1 MPPTDTSRGR
11 RPRGAVPRRLAAVA
25 VAALA
30 ASTVLGAA
38 PRTARAQSSVEGA
51 VFLLLPIG
59 ARAVATGGAVSAAGR
74 GSENVWWN
82 PSTIARD
89 TLREVAIHHAQ
100 TVVATSDAIAVV
112 VPWRGVGVVGVA
124 ANLFDL
130 GTQEVTPPEGG
141 QPIGSFLFR
150 NVVAS
155 LTFARPFG
163 RRVDVGATYKLV
175 QLRLDCSGQCGNVPV
190 DASTTSAVDAGVRVA
205 LHGWVPVTV
214 GAAIR
219 NAGPSLR
226 QPDSEIRERL
236 PTRWQAGLLYDVPG
250 VERYAPDVEVRLAGD
265 VVSAVDEMHPGLRVG
280 AEATWQRRVA
290 LRGGYIFR
298 EGGATAGATGPTVGL
313 GLVAG
318 RLMVDIARE
327 FQGLSVDAGQPPT
340 YVSLRY
346 QF

>member
-1 MPPTDTSRGR
+1 MRSASVIAPAR
-11 RPRGAVPRRLAAVA
+11 RAIGLLAAVA
-25 VAALA
+25 VGALSTLA
-30 ASTVLGAA
+30 AVAAA
-38 PRTARAQSSVEGA
+38 PAPVRAQGASESA
-51 VFLLLPIG
+51 VFLLLPVG
-59 ARAVATGGAVSAAGR
+59 ARAIATGGAVAAAGS
-74 GSENVWWN
+74 GSESVWWN
-82 PSTIARD
+82 PATVARD
-89 TLREVAIHHAQ
+89 TAGEAAIHHAQ
-100 TVVATSDAIAVV
+100 TVVATSDAIVV
-112 VPWRGVGVVGVA
+112 LVPWRRVGVVGVA

-155 LTFARPFG
+155 LTLARAIG
-163 RRVDVGATYKLV
+163 ARVDVGATYKLV
-175 QLRLDCSGQCGNVPV
+175 QLRLDCTGQCGNVPV

-205 LHGWVPVTV
+205 LHGWAPLTI
-214 GAAIR
+214 GAAVR

-226 QPDSEIRERL
+226 QPDSDLRERL
-236 PTRWQAGLLYDVPG
+236 PSRWQAGLLYEVPG
-250 VERYAPDVEVRLAGD
+250 VERYAPDVAVRLAGD
-265 VVSAVDEMHPGLRVG
+265 VLSPVDAVRPGLRIG
-280 AEATWQRRVA
+280 GEATWQRRVV

-298 EGGATAGATGPTVGL
+298 DGGAATASATGPTVGL

-318 RLMVDIARE
+318 RLVVDIARE

>member
-1 MPPTDTSRGR
+1 MALTLPTCR
-11 RPRGAVPRRLAAVA
+11 RVRRRGASRRLAFVGIATI
-25 VAALA
+25 A
-30 ASTVLGAA
+30 ASLGLVAS
-38 PRTARAQSSVEGA
+38 PGTGRAQSAEGA
-51 VFLLLPIG
+51 VFLLVPIG

-82 PSTIARD
+82 PATIARD
-89 TLREVAIHHAQ
+89 TLREIAIHHAQ
-100 TVVATSDAIAVV
+100 TFIATSDAIVFAI
-112 VPWRGVGVVGVA
+112 PWRRVGVVGVA

-130 GTQEVTPPEGG
+130 GTQDETPPGG
-141 QPIGSFLFR
+141 GPPIGSFVLR

-155 LTFARPFG
+155 LTLARPFG
-163 RRVDVGATYKLV
+163 RRVDVGVTYKLV
-175 QLRLDCSGQCGNVPV
+175 QLRIDCSGQCSTVPV
-190 DASTTSAVDAGVRVA
+190 DAATTSAVDAGVRVA
-205 LHGWVPVTV
+205 LHGWAPITV
-214 GAAIR
+214 GAAVR

-226 QPDSEIRERL
+226 LPDSDIREPL
-236 PTRWQAGLLYDVPG
+236 PTRWQAGVLYEVPG

-265 VVSAVDEMHPGLRVG
+265 VVSPVDEVNPGLRVG

-290 LRGGYIFR
+290 LRGGYVFR
-298 EGGATAGATGPTVGL
+298 DGGATAGATGPTVGL

>member
-1 MPPTDTSRGR
+1 MARHRLR
-11 RPRGAVPRRLAAVA
+11 RRASHRAAVSIA
-25 VAALA
+25 AALA
-30 ASTVLGAA
+30 AAASTVWPSA
-38 PRTARAQSSVEGA
+38 ARAQGTAEGA

-59 ARAVATGGAVSAAGR
+59 ARAVATGGAVTAAGR

-82 PSTIARD
+82 PATIARD

-100 TVVATSDAIAVV
+100 TVVATSDALAVV
-112 VPWRGVGVVGVA
+112 VPWRRVGVVGVA

-155 LTFARPFG
+155 VTFARGFG
-163 RRVDVGATYKLV
+163 SRVDVGATYKLV
-175 QLRLDCSGQCGNVPV
+175 QLRLDCSGQCGGVPV

-205 LHGWVPVTV
+205 LHGWLPLTV

-226 QPDSEIRERL
+226 QPDSDTRERL
-236 PTRWQAGLLYDVPG
+236 PTRWQAGVLYEVPG
-250 VERYAPDVEVRLAGD
+250 LERYAPDVAVRLSSD
-265 VVSAVDEMHPGLRVG
+265 VVSATESLAPGLRLG
-280 AEATWQRRVA
+280 GEASWQSRVV
-290 LRGGYIFR
+290 LRGGYVFR
-298 EGGATAGATGPTVGL
+298 EGAGASASATGPTVGL

>member
-1 MPPTDTSRGR
+1 MQSPSRRTR
-11 RPRGAVPRRLAAVA
+11 RTPRHAAAVVA
-25 VAALA
+25 AALA
-30 ASTVLGAA
+30 AVGPLVAA
-38 PRTARAQSSVEGA
+38 PARAGAQAGSESA
-51 VFLLLPIG
+51 VFLLLPVG

-82 PSTIARD
+82 PATVARD
-89 TLREVAIHHAQ
+89 TVREVAIHHAQ

-141 QPIGSFLFR
+141 QPIGTFLFR
-150 NVVAS
+150 NVVGS
-155 LTFARPFG
+155 LTFARTIG
-163 RRVDVGATYKLV
+163 RRIDVGATYKLV

-205 LHGWVPVTV
+205 LAGWAPVTL

-226 QPDSEIRERL
+226 QPDSELRERL
-236 PTRWQAGLLYDVPG
+236 PTRWQAGLLYEVPG

-265 VVSAVDEMHPGLRVG
+265 VVSPVDEVRPGLRVG
-280 AEATWQRRVA
+280 GEASWQQRVV
-290 LRGGYIFR
+290 LRGGYVFR
-298 EGGATAGATGPTVGL
+298 EGGLAAASATGPTVGL

-318 RLMVDIARE
+318 RLVVDIARE